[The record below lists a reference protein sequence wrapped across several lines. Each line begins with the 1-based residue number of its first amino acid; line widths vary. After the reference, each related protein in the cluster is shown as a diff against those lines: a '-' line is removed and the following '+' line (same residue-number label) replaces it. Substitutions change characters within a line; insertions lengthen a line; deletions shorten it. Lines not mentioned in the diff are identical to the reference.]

1 MKKKMIALL
10 LLAVISVVMIFVNL
24 GKNQSESKENNNIE
38 SNTSNGSG
46 IEESTD
52 DTIEEGEELPNE
64 GDTVDNIIWIKN
76 INFLADKGQS
86 YDRIMALKSKLNSQ
100 LKTINKEIYEVNL
113 IEDTYKETDTGYIVQ
128 AKADKLNGSINIEYK
143 DYEYIF
149 LIEE

>member
-24 GKNQSESKENNNIE
+24 GRNQSGSKENSNIE

-52 DTIEEGEELPNE
+52 DTIEESDELPSE

-113 IEDTYKETDTGYIVQ
+113 IEDTYKETDTGYIIQ

-149 LIEE
+149 LIEQ